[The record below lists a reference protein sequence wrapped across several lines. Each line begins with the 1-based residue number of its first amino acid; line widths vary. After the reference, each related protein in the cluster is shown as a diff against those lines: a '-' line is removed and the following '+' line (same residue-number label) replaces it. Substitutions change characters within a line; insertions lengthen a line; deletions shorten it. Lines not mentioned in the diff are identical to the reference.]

1 MNRAAGMGLHVDGS
15 AVQHTKFDV
24 KCFDHIQTVSVRPSL
39 YRYVQ
44 FCIGIDAVAVI
55 SIICKFFLFANFA

>member
-24 KCFDHIQTVSVRPSL
+24 KCLDHIQTVLLVFIVM
-39 YRYVQ
+39 Y
-44 FCIGIDAVAVI
+44 
-55 SIICKFFLFANFA
+55 NFVLESMR